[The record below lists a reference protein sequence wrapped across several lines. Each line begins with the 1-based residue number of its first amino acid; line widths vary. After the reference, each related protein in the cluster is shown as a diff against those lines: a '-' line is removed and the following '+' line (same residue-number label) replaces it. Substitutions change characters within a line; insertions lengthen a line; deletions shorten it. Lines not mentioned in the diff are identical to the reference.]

1 MRAKA
6 QARAPRVRAISRGHG
21 RPDPGQGKD
30 ASVRCRI
37 ESGRLGS
44 PRSWRAVGVRRTL
57 GRGLPYLGTS
67 QELRWRPV
75 DLRISSSGP
84 NFADQTKSCRVNFP
98 MARINPTL
106 FGRAPKNCN
115 SREKK
120 AHPRVLP
127 RPSLLLSVRTG
138 AFTSEMEVPHSPHWS
153 PLKELTRI
161 SDAGATEDECTVH
174 ASVELKSTET
184 EIKSHRC
191 PICYQTML
199 MPKRAPNILMPCGH
213 TFCNA
218 CLNARD
224 DPRCR
229 TCGDRWRHRVPNHQ
243 LQTTIQAYVD
253 ATST

>member
-1 MRAKA
+1 
-6 QARAPRVRAISRGHG
+6 
-21 RPDPGQGKD
+21 
-30 ASVRCRI
+30 
-37 ESGRLGS
+37 
-44 PRSWRAVGVRRTL
+44 
-57 GRGLPYLGTS
+57 
-67 QELRWRPV
+67 
-75 DLRISSSGP
+75 
-84 NFADQTKSCRVNFP
+84 

-153 PLKELTRI
+153 PLKDLPRI

-253 ATST
+253 ATATAAASFEDSVIWTSGDRGALVASSSFDAALARAHVRCEQLRERMREGEVAQTAALERRFR